1 MHLLPR
7 SSRQR
12 NAAAGGVRVQSRVR
26 SRGRAQPCAPAVKGH
41 VALGGFQRPIGARRL
56 SVRRTTVCRHTFADR
71 TAVRLQ
77 TSTGKPS
84 RLIRLINAYQRASEG
99 KPSPCRF
106 TPSCSAYAKEA
117 LELHGRRR
125 GLWLALRRILRCRP
139 FGPSGW
145 DPVPVP
151 RHHDFSLT
159 PTTTPSSTTHKGC
172 QT

>member
-12 NAAAGGVRVQSRVR
+12 IAAAGGVRVRSRVR
-26 SRGRAQPCAPAVKGH
+26 SRRRTQPCAPTVAGH
-41 VALGGFQRPIGARRL
+41 AALGGLQRPAGSRRL
-56 SVRRTTVCRHTFADR
+56 SVRRTTICRHSISNR

-77 TSTGKPS
+77 PSTRKS
-84 RLIRLINAYQRASEG
+84 ALLIRVINAYQRALEG

-117 LELHGRRR
+117 LELHGQRR

-145 DPVPVP
+145 DPVPLP
-151 RHHDFSLT
+151 RNDDPSLT
-159 PTTTPSSTTHKGC
+159 STLTSTTSKGC
-172 QT
+172 HT